1 MFVNSDFLHEYDFFA
16 LSTADSASRH
26 GCFFTHDFSIC
37 ARRTKLLCVKTAQT
51 DLFQGRCCLAE
62 FFKHKYCHASHT
74 SFAFFFHL
82 PSYIGKGHKHSRKR
96 KLRQPMYGNLGSPIY
111 LSWRNKRKKGDNRLL
126 RTYVKSNQSEGI
138 LGSGIP
144 ERAFGV

>member
-1 MFVNSDFLHEYDFFA
+1 MNTIFCVVYCWFCFQTWLLLYTRFSRFA
-16 LSTADSASRH
+16 REGQNFCVSKHASFYTAKTCVFCRVPHLTSS
-26 GCFFTHDFSIC
+26 G
-37 ARRTKLLCVKTAQT
+37 LLQT

-111 LSWRNKRKKGDNRLL
+111 PSWRNKRKRGTIDC
-126 RTYVKSNQSEGI
+126 
-138 LGSGIP
+138 
-144 ERAFGV
+144 

>member
-1 MFVNSDFLHEYDFFA
+1 MNTIFLRCLLLVLLPDMA
-16 LSTADSASRH
+16 ASLH
-26 GCFFTHDFSIC
+26 TIFSIC

-111 LSWRNKRKKGDNRLL
+111 LSWCNKRKKGDNRLL

>member
-1 MFVNSDFLHEYDFFA
+1 MKTIFCVFYCWFCFQTWLLLYTRFSRFA
-16 LSTADSASRH
+16 RE
-26 GCFFTHDFSIC
+26 GQNF
-37 ARRTKLLCVKTAQT
+37 LCVKTAQT
-51 DLFQGRCCLAE
+51 DLFQGSCCLAE